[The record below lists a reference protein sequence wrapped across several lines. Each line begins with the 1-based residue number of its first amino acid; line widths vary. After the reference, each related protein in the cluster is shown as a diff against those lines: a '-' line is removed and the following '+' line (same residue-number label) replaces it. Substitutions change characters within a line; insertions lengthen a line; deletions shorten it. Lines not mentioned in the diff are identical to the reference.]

1 MDLSAIGR
9 LLLLYGLCFAV
20 GRVFLEMGMPLPYMI
35 GPLMFTACLYMTG
48 LMKMAV
54 SAKTRPYGQMV
65 IASTVGLAF
74 TSDALAVILEMGATI
89 VGLAVLTGL
98 CALFVSLLLKRFTR
112 LDYSTALLCTIPT
125 SPVEAAVIAERFG
138 LDKGVVVLSQTIRIA
153 SVVVIIP
160 IALYVADG
168 WPGNAG
174 RTLGAAGAFDI
185 GGVALLAVSAL
196 AGAVLFKWLKLPNP
210 YFFGALLISAAASS
224 GGLHVTPYPSLV
236 LAMAQV
242 VLGTWL
248 GSVFTRELFLEMRL
262 TFSIILSVLFF
273 LFLTSMMAV
282 AVAGLTGLPWE
293 VMVLSAAPGG
303 VTEMAL
309 TAQFLGYSVA
319 IIVSF
324 QIVRICIF
332 MPGVHW
338 FIAVA
343 RRFESR
349 GEPERDQVDS
359 DSLGQ

>member
-1 MDLSAIGR
+1 MTMDLSRVAR
-9 LLLLYGLCFAV
+9 LLLLYGLCFAM
-20 GRVFLEMGMPLPYMI
+20 GRVFVAIGMPLPYMI
-35 GPLMFTACLYMTG
+35 GPLLLTAFLYVTG
-48 LMKMAV
+48 VMKTPI
-54 SAKTRPYGQMV
+54 SAKTRPYGQMI

-74 TSDALAVILEMGATI
+74 TADALAVIVEMGPEI

-98 CALFVSLLLKRFTR
+98 CALFVSVLLKRFSR

-174 RTLGAAGAFDI
+174 RALGAVGAFDAA
-185 GGVALLAVSAL
+185 GVALLAVSAL
-196 AGAVLFKWLKLPNP
+196 AGAMLFKWLRLPNP

-224 GGLHVTPYPSLV
+224 SGLHVAPYPALV
-236 LAMAQV
+236 LAIAQV

-248 GSVFTRELFLEMRL
+248 GSVFTRELFLEMKL
-262 TFSIILSVLFF
+262 TLTIILSMLLF
-273 LFLTSMMAV
+273 LFMSSMMAV
-282 AVAGLTGLPWE
+282 AFAGLTELPWE

-338 FIAVA
+338 FIAAA

-349 GEPERDQVDS
+349 GRPERQGRS
-359 DSLGQ
+359 

>member
-1 MDLSAIGR
+1 MDLSGLAR
-9 LLLLYGLCFAV
+9 LLALYGLCFAM
-20 GRVFLEMGMPLPYMI
+20 GRLFAAIGMPLPYMI
-35 GPLMFTACLYMTG
+35 GPLLLTATLYISG
-48 LMKMAV
+48 LMKTPI
-54 SAKTRPYGQMV
+54 SARTRPYGQMI

-74 TSDALAVILEMGATI
+74 TPAALLVILEMGLEI
-89 VGLAVLTGL
+89 VALAILTGV
-98 CALFVSLLLKRFTR
+98 CALFVSVLLKRFSR

-174 RTLGAAGAFDI
+174 RTLGATGALDLGGI
-185 GGVALLAVSAL
+185 GLLAVSAL
-196 AGAVLFKWLKLPNP
+196 AGAMLFKWLRLPNP

-224 GGLHVTPYPSLV
+224 SGLHVAPYPSLV
-236 LAMAQV
+236 LAIAQV

-248 GSVFTRELFLEMRL
+248 GSVFTRELFLEMKL
-262 TFSIILSVLFF
+262 TLTIILSMLLF
-273 LFLTSMMAV
+273 LFMSSMMAV
-282 AVAGLTGLPWE
+282 AFAGLTELPWE

-338 FIAVA
+338 FIAAA

-349 GEPERDQVDS
+349 GAS
-359 DSLGQ
+359 

>member
-1 MDLSAIGR
+1 MMVMDLSGLVR
-9 LLLLYGLCFAV
+9 LLALYGCCFATGWLFV
-20 GRVFLEMGMPLPYMI
+20 AIGMPLPYMI
-35 GPLMFTACLYMTG
+35 GPLLLTATLYITG
-48 LMKMAV
+48 RMKTPI
-54 SAKTRPYGQMV
+54 SARTRPYGQMI

-74 TSDALAVILEMGATI
+74 TPAALLVILEMGLEI

-112 LDYSTALLCTIPT
+112 LDYSTALLCTLPT

-168 WPGNAG
+168 CPGSAG
-174 RTLGAAGAFDI
+174 RTLGATGALDI
-185 GGVALLAVSAL
+185 GGIALLGVSAL
-196 AGAVLFKWLKLPNP
+196 AGAMLFKWLRLPNP
-210 YFFGALLISAAASS
+210 YFFGALLISAAVSSS
-224 GGLHVTPYPSLV
+224 GLPVAPYPSLV

-248 GSVFTRELFLEMRL
+248 GSVFTRELFVEMKL
-262 TFSIILSVLFF
+262 TFSIILSMLLF
-273 LFLTSMMAV
+273 LLLTSMMAV
-282 AVAGLTGLPWE
+282 AFAGLTGLPWE

-319 IIVSF
+319 VIVSF

-332 MPGVHW
+332 MPGVHG
-338 FIAVA
+338 FIALA
-343 RRFESR
+343 RRLETR
-349 GEPERDQVDS
+349 GA
-359 DSLGQ
+359 

>member
-1 MDLSAIGR
+1 MVKGFMMAMDLSGLAR
-9 LLLLYGLCFAV
+9 LLLLYGLCFAM
-20 GRVFLEMGMPLPYMI
+20 GRVFLEIGMPLPYMI
-35 GPLMFTACLYMTG
+35 GPLLLTAALYMSG
-48 LMKMAV
+48 LMKTAI
-54 SAKTRPYGQMV
+54 SAKTRPYGQMI

-74 TSDALAVILEMGATI
+74 TPDALVVILEMGPEI
-89 VGLAVLTGL
+89 LGLALLTGL

-138 LDKGVVVLSQTIRIA
+138 LDRGVVVLSQTIRIA

-160 IALYVADG
+160 IALYVVDG
-168 WPGNAG
+168 WPGNAD

-196 AGAVLFKWLKLPNP
+196 AGAVLFKWLRLPNP
-210 YFFGALLISAAASS
+210 YFFGALLTSAAVSS
-224 GGLHVTPYPSLV
+224 SGLHVAPYPSLV
-236 LAMAQV
+236 LAIAQV

-248 GSVFTRELFLEMRL
+248 GAVFTKELFLEMKL
-262 TFSIILSVLFF
+262 TLCIILSMLFF

-349 GEPERDQVDS
+349 GAS
-359 DSLGQ
+359 

>member
-1 MDLSAIGR
+1 MDLSSFAR
-9 LLLLYGLCFAV
+9 LLVLYGFCFAV
-20 GRVFLEMGMPLPYMI
+20 GRGFLEIGMPLPYMI
-35 GPLMFTACLYMTG
+35 GPLLLTASLYISG
-48 LMKMAV
+48 LMKTAI

-74 TSDALAVILEMGATI
+74 TPDALVVILEMGPEI
-89 VGLAVLTGL
+89 VGLAGLTGL

-160 IALYVADG
+160 IALYVVDG

-174 RTLGAAGAFDI
+174 RTLGAAGEFDI
-185 GGVALLAVSAL
+185 GGVTLLAVCAL
-196 AGAVLFKWLKLPNP
+196 VGAVMFKWLRLPNP
-210 YFFGALLISAAASS
+210 YFFGALLICAAASS
-224 GGLHVTPYPSLV
+224 SGLHVAPYPVLI

-248 GSVFTRELFLEMRL
+248 GSVFTRELFLEMKL
-262 TFSIILSVLFF
+262 TFSIFLSMLFF
-273 LFLTSMMAV
+273 LFLTSMMAI

-343 RRFESR
+343 RRFESK
-349 GEPERDQVDS
+349 GTS
-359 DSLGQ
+359 